1 MASLHASW
9 GSSMWSLPSRLHND
23 LCTEDL
29 ELVPRQ
35 NAVLNDAL
43 DMGETD
49 CATKGVVA
57 FDCGLDGLWPGG
69 GNEFVQVENRLTV
82 GGPADHELEREDVR
96 LIPATEMP
104 GVGDRRLGVAGD
116 EHAGDDG
123 DRGRFLSSG
132 DEGIDL
138 AL

>member
-23 LCTEDL
+23 LCPEEL

-57 FDCGLDGLWPGG
+57 FDCGLDGLRPRRGQ
-69 GNEFVQVENRLTV
+69 EFVPVENRLTI
-82 GGPADHELEREDVR
+82 GGAADPVQEREFVS
-96 LIPATEMP
+96 LSPATDQP
-104 GVGDRRLGVAGD
+104 
-116 EHAGDDG
+116 
-123 DRGRFLSSG
+123 
-132 DEGIDL
+132 
-138 AL
+138 